1 MVRTPAGADWIDVWT
16 GNRVA
21 GGVIVELDAALDG
34 PPPLLARAGSAML
47 VDLATGGWRP
57 EPYKRGIWLFPPGKG
72 PFAWSAVEDGGDGDG
87 PIDEIDTMER
97 TRAELEVKRT
107 ALAKRGAV

>member
-1 MVRTPAGADWIDVWT
+1 AWAEGDDHLLGPDLLVAAVAEPGATTRTVRTPAGADWIDVWT

-57 EPYKRGIWLFPPGKG
+57 E
-72 PFAWSAVEDGGDGDG
+72 
-87 PIDEIDTMER
+87 
-97 TRAELEVKRT
+97 
-107 ALAKRGAV
+107 